1 MTALTTHRP
10 STTPD
15 GVMRL
20 TRIATRRLNV
30 GQSPSVVLGWLRSA
44 STAEAFGREAVRVVD
59 VLFAGGAR

>member
-1 MTALTTHRP
+1 MSTLTTRRP
-10 STTPD
+10 VTTTD

-20 TRIATRRLNV
+20 TNIARRRLNT
-30 GQSPSVVLGWLRSA
+30 GQRPSLVLEWLRSA

>member
-1 MTALTTHRP
+1 MTALTTARP
-10 STTPD
+10 VTTTD

-20 TRIATRRLNV
+20 TRIAHRRLNT
-30 GQSPSVVLGWLRSA
+30 GQHPSVVLDWLRSA